1 MSAFNNEKLK
11 EIRKQAGYTQ
21 EKIARLIGI
30 ARTTYA
36 EYEQGKIQPPL
47 DKVERI
53 CRLFNISS
61 TEFMILENTTGVDI
75 SKVHFKTRVSDA
87 DKILRIT
94 RLQQKESIK
103 KAFDNIFEIVNEL
116 DFEEKEIVLP
126 LVLYISKKYEF
137 TASEEEMMRRVKKGL
152 KE

>member
-11 EIRKQAGYTQ
+11 EMRKQAGYTQ
-21 EKIARLIGI
+21 AKLALMIGV

-53 CRLFNISS
+53 CRLFNINSS
-61 TEFMILENTTGVDI
+61 EFMNVENNTGVDI
-75 SKVHFKTRVSDA
+75 TKVHFKIKMSDE
-87 DKILRIT
+87 DKILRIK
-94 RLQQKESIK
+94 RLQQKESVK

-116 DFEEKEIVLP
+116 EFEEKQIVLP
-126 LVLYISKKYEF
+126 LVSYISKKYEF
-137 TASEEEMMRRVKKGL
+137 TAVEEEMMFRISKGM
-152 KE
+152 K

>member
-11 EIRKQAGYTQ
+11 EMRKQAGYTQ
-21 EKIARLIGI
+21 AKLALMIGV

-53 CRLFNISS
+53 CRLFNINSS
-61 TEFMILENTTGVDI
+61 EFMNVENNTGVDI
-75 SKVHFKTRVSDA
+75 TKVHFKIKMSDE
-87 DKILRIT
+87 DKILRIK

-116 DFEEKEIVLP
+116 EFEEKQIVLP
-126 LVLYISKKYEF
+126 LVSYISKKYEF
-137 TASEEEMMRRVKKGL
+137 TAVEEEMMFRISKGM
-152 KE
+152 K

>member
-21 EKIARLIGI
+21 AKLALMIGV

-53 CRLFNISS
+53 CRLFNINSS
-61 TEFMILENTTGVDI
+61 EFMNVENNTGVDI
-75 SKVHFKTRVSDA
+75 TKVHFKIKMSDE
-87 DKILRIT
+87 DKILRIK

-116 DFEEKEIVLP
+116 EFEEKQIVLP
-126 LVLYISKKYEF
+126 LVSYISKKYEF
-137 TASEEEMMRRVKKGL
+137 TAVEEEMMFRISKGM
-152 KE
+152 K

>member
-21 EKIARLIGI
+21 AKLALMIGV

-53 CRLFNISS
+53 CRLFNINSS
-61 TEFMILENTTGVDI
+61 EFMNVENNTGVDI
-75 SKVHFKTRVSDA
+75 AKVHFKIKMSDE
-87 DKILRIT
+87 DKILRIK
-94 RLQQKESIK
+94 RLQQKENIK
-103 KAFDNIFEIVNEL
+103 KTFDNIFEIVNEL
-116 DFEEKEIVLP
+116 EFEEKQIVLP
-126 LVLYISKKYEF
+126 LVSYISKKYEF
-137 TASEEEMMRRVKKGL
+137 TESEAEMMFRISKGM
-152 KE
+152 K

>member
-1 MSAFNNEKLK
+1 
-11 EIRKQAGYTQ
+11 
-21 EKIARLIGI
+21 
-30 ARTTYA
+30 
-36 EYEQGKIQPPL
+36 
-47 DKVERI
+47 
-53 CRLFNISS
+53 
-61 TEFMILENTTGVDI
+61 
-75 SKVHFKTRVSDA
+75 VHFKTRVSDA

>member
-1 MSAFNNEKLK
+1 MSAFNNVKLK

-21 EKIARLIGI
+21 EKIASLLGI

-53 CRLFNISS
+53 CRLFNINSS
-61 TEFMILENTTGVDI
+61 EFMNVENNTGVDI
-75 SKVHFKTRVSDA
+75 SKVSFKNRMSDE

-94 RLQQKESIK
+94 RLIQKE
-103 KAFDNIFEIVNEL
+103 N
-116 DFEEKEIVLP
+116 
-126 LVLYISKKYEF
+126 
-137 TASEEEMMRRVKKGL
+137 VKKNFFL
-152 KE
+152 FF

>member
-21 EKIARLIGI
+21 AKLALMIGV

-53 CRLFNISS
+53 CRLFNINSS
-61 TEFMILENTTGVDI
+61 EFMNVENNTGVDI
-75 SKVHFKTRVSDA
+75 TKVHFKIKMSDE
-87 DKILRIT
+87 DKILRIK
-94 RLQQKESIK
+94 RLQQKESVK

-116 DFEEKEIVLP
+116 EFEEKQIVLP
-126 LVLYISKKYEF
+126 LVSYISKKYEF
-137 TASEEEMMRRVKKGL
+137 TAVEEEMMFRISKGM
-152 KE
+152 K

>member
-11 EIRKQAGYTQ
+11 EMRKQAGYTQ
-21 EKIARLIGI
+21 AKLALMIGV

-53 CRLFNISS
+53 CRLFNINSS
-61 TEFMILENTTGVDI
+61 EFMNVENNTGVDI
-75 SKVHFKTRVSDA
+75 TKVHFKIKMSDE
-87 DKILRIT
+87 DKILRIK
-94 RLQQKESIK
+94 RLQQKESVK

-116 DFEEKEIVLP
+116 DFEEKQIVLP
-126 LVLYISKKYEF
+126 LVSYISKKYEF
-137 TASEEEMMRRVKKGL
+137 TASEEEMMFRISKGM
-152 KE
+152 K